1 MTTARRAKRPSTTKR
16 STLTDTDRELL
27 RYLANH
33 ADLLDITT
41 PGEVDGKAVTFH
53 DPSGTAKRGRFRGQ
67 PMRWLL
73 VPIDERMLARL
84 AAFEADREDLEAN
97 GDDED
102 GGEVEPNVV
111 HPAHGYRPE
120 GVAEAMTV
128 TEWRA
133 VR

>member
-1 MTTARRAKRPSTTKR
+1 MVVRPSTTKPR
-16 STLTDTDRELL
+16 RWTPTRNLAAGERELL
-27 RYLANH
+27 RHIADH
-33 ADLLDITT
+33 ADLLD
-41 PGEVDGKAVTFH
+41 PSGAVT
-53 DPSGTAKRGRFRGQ
+53 RGRFRGQ

-102 GGEVEPNVV
+102 GGEIEPSVV
-111 HPAHGYRPE
+111 HPTHGYRPE
-120 GVAEAMTV
+120 GVAETMTV